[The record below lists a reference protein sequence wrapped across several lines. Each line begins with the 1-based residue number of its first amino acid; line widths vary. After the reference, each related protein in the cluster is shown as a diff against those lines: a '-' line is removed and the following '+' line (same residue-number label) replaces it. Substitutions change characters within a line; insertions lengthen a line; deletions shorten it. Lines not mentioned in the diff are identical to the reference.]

1 MKYVIARNE
10 GPKYNGSK
18 IGCLTPGKKY
28 EVIQL
33 NGGEW
38 TGKPLLYNPRKT
50 SFYIKIKEMIMEDLM
65 IFGMIIFY
73 QQKKLDILK
82 LKNQEYEFYK
92 RRGKY
97 NPKGNGRIW

>member
-1 MKYVIARNE
+1 MMKYVIARNE

-50 SFYIKIKEMIMEDLM
+50 SFYIKIKED
-65 IFGMIIFY
+65 
-73 QQKKLDILK
+73 D
-82 LKNQEYEFYK
+82 
-92 RRGKY
+92 
-97 NPKGNGRIW
+97 NGRPHDIWNDYFLSTEEIRYIKIEELGI